1 MTIFA
6 PAAALRA
13 AGTAVLLALGLAAAA
28 QAAAPSPPA
37 ADDKGRRFYEK
48 VCARCHEAGIGPVL
62 RGRGLPPAL
71 FTTIARTGLNG
82 MPAFRVSDVDDETL
96 QAVADYLATSKAK
109 E

>member
-13 AGTAVLLALGLAAAA
+13 AGMAVLLTLGLAAAA
-28 QAAAPSPPA
+28 QAADPTPA
-37 ADDKGRRFYEK
+37 STNDKGRRFYEK

-62 RGRGLPPAL
+62 LGRGLPPVL
-71 FTTIARTGLNG
+71 FTTIARAGLNG

>member
-13 AGTAVLLALGLAAAA
+13 AGTAVLLTLGLAAAA
-28 QAAAPSPPA
+28 AAADPA
-37 ADDKGRRFYEK
+37 PTNDKGRRFYEK

-62 RGRGLPPAL
+62 LGRGLPPAM
-71 FTTIARTGLNG
+71 FTTIARAGLNG
-82 MPAFRVSDVDDETL
+82 MPAFRVSDVDDATL